1 MLAVEVAKDEFSV
14 DTIDDDCRRY
24 DYYTGTLLDRDKYII
39 AGRKKEL
46 DQMEAFGVIRL
57 VKKSEATDGS
67 HVRMKVIASEKG
79 DLVRLETCPYG
90 DQ

>member
-1 MLAVEVAKDEFSV
+1 M

-24 DYYTGTLLDRDKYII
+24 DYFSGTLRDRDKYII

-46 DQMEAFGVIRL
+46 DQMESFGVIRF
-57 VKKSEATDGS
+57 VKKSEAIDGS

-79 DLVRLETCPYG
+79 DLVHWRLARMEVT
-90 DQ
+90 QH